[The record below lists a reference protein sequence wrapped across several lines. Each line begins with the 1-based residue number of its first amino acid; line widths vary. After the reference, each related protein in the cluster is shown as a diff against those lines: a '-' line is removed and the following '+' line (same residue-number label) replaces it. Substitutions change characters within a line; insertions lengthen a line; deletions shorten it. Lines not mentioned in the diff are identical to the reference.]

1 MYRFYINCNNW
12 TPTREEW
19 IHATRCITQTELER
33 IDKFMFQRDA
43 KFALAGQL
51 LIRYLLAQALK
62 RKSSSFEIRRTEYGR
77 PYIESTEKFDFNL
90 SHHHQLVAIAGTFD
104 GLVGCDTMEY
114 RVNTPPR
121 EPVEPLTNLLRNEFT
136 KNEYDFILNK
146 TKDEKIRFR
155 HFYRLWSL
163 KESYV
168 KWLGQGVGFTL
179 SRMNFCIKT
188 DEFDEK
194 NAQQVL
200 SDTILELDNKSV
212 NDQLRF
218 DEQIIYLPNN
228 EQQIITLC
236 SSTKTNCQPFT
247 ELNIDEILKNCTP
260 LNENKPGEE
269 KWWNNFQKKT
279 TK

>member
-1 MYRFYINCNNW
+1 
-12 TPTREEW
+12 
-19 IHATRCITQTELER
+19 
-33 IDKFMFQRDA
+33 
-43 KFALAGQL
+43 
-51 LIRYLLAQALK
+51 
-62 RKSSSFEIRRTEYGR
+62 
-77 PYIESTEKFDFNL
+77 
-90 SHHHQLVAIAGTFD
+90 
-104 GLVGCDTMEY
+104 
-114 RVNTPPR
+114 
-121 EPVEPLTNLLRNEFT
+121 
-136 KNEYDFILNK
+136 
-146 TKDEKIRFR
+146 
-155 HFYRLWSL
+155 
-163 KESYV
+163 
-168 KWLGQGVGFTL
+168 
-179 SRMNFCIKT
+179 MNFCIKT

-194 NAQQVL
+194 NPQQVL